1 MFNRDK
7 NKNKNKNKETQNVIN
22 TTTEEKTNIT
32 NSHSEHINRMLVE
45 LGDIRENMLSLMK
58 QVYADNKM
66 LNLFQ
71 ANSPEYYE
79 ALARA
84 EATKKDFTIE
94 VRKYQQKRNAIVDY
108 IDKYGDEVSKHYSKP
123 LDVYGQL
130 RLYMM
135 HMEYFH

>member
-1 MFNRDK
+1 MF
-7 NKNKNKNKETQNVIN
+7 NKNKNKENQSVTN
-22 TTTEEKTNIT
+22 TTSEEKTNVT
-32 NSHSEHINRMLVE
+32 KSHNEHIDRMLIE
-45 LGDIRENMLSLMK
+45 LRDIKENMLSLMK

-84 EATKKDFTIE
+84 EAPKKDFTIE

-108 IDKYGDEVSKHYSKP
+108 IDKHDEEISKYYSKP
-123 LDVYGQL
+123 LDAYGQIK
-130 RLYMM
+130 LYMM
-135 HMEYFH
+135 NMEYFH

>member
-1 MFNRDK
+1 MFNK
-7 NKNKNKNKETQNVIN
+7 NKNKNKNKETQSVTN
-22 TTTEEKTNIT
+22 TTSEEKTNVT
-32 NSHSEHINRMLVE
+32 KSHSEHIDRMSIE
-45 LGDIRENMLSLMK
+45 LRDIRENMLALMK

-79 ALARA
+79 ALTRA

-108 IDKYGDEVSKHYSKP
+108 IDKYGEYVDKYYFKP
-123 LDVYGQL
+123 LDAYAQIKV
-130 RLYMM
+130 YMM
-135 HMEYFH
+135 NMDYFR